1 MPSSGSRP
9 PSIAL
14 PISRNEEVLPGRL
27 YIGTSGFAYPEWKGA
42 FYPRGI
48 KPDAMLRYYASRF
61 PSVEINYTYRRDAS
75 EKMLE
80 RWVADT
86 PEDFAFALKGHRRI
100 TDGWRSRPGDSEPLE
115 LFLKTIEPLGARLG
129 PVLLQSRLKADVGM
143 LRVFLSLLPAGRR
156 FAFDFR
162 HASWRD
168 DAVKEALAER
178 GAAWCVAD
186 TDDHDAPFERTA
198 PAFVYVRLRKSA
210 YEDEA
215 FARWA
220 ADIGASLEAGIDAY
234 CYLKHEDGDGGRG
247 VGLAERLREMLRQTE
262 ATSAPPPAPAE
273 PV

>member
-1 MPSSGSRP
+1 M
-9 PSIAL
+9 
-14 PISRNEEVLPGRL
+14 PGRL
-27 YIGTSGFAYPEWKGA
+27 FIGTSGFAYPEWKGG
-42 FYPRGI
+42 FYPADVR
-48 KPDAMLRYYASRF
+48 PDAMLRYYASRF

-75 EKMLE
+75 EKMIG

-115 LFLKTIEPLGARLG
+115 LFLKTIEPLGSRAG
-129 PVLLQSRLKADVGM
+129 SILLQSRLKADVGM
-143 LRVFLSLLPAGRR
+143 LREFLSILPAGRR

-178 GAAWCVAD
+178 EAAWCVAD
-186 TDDHDAPFERTA
+186 TDDHHASFERTTSG
-198 PAFVYVRLRKSA
+198 FVYVRLRKSA
-210 YEDEA
+210 YDDEA
-215 FARWA
+215 LARWA
-220 ADIGASLEAGIDAY
+220 RDIVAALNDGTDVY

-247 VGLAERLREMLRQTE
+247 VGFAQRLREMLEPTE

-273 PV
+273 PA